1 MKTGRKSPLN
11 HLTERNNTMTERL
24 KQFMEE
30 HLAPINSELEYQV
43 EKLNAP
49 EILKE
54 SMLYSIRAGGK
65 RIRPLFVIAVADM
78 FHNKQKEA
86 YTVGAAVEMI
96 HTYSLI
102 HDDLPSMDNDDLR
115 RGKPT
120 NHVVFGEAFAT
131 LAGDALNTLAFG
143 ILARMDNVSPEK
155 KVELINLLSIA
166 SGAEGMVGG
175 QVLDIEGEN
184 KQLNLAELENVHVN
198 KTGAILRFSI
208 EAGAVLSDASLEDRK
223 ALVEFA
229 HHIGLAFQIQDD
241 ILDVEGT
248 SEQLGKTAG
257 KDEASNKSTY
267 PSLLTIDGAKEKLN
281 EHYNFALKALEKLS
295 KDTTL
300 LQDFANYIV
309 SRNN

>member
-1 MKTGRKSPLN
+1 MSN
-11 HLTERNNTMTERL
+11 RL
-24 KQFMEE
+24 KDFINE
-30 HLAPINSELEYQV
+30 HLENINREIVYQV
-43 EKLNAP
+43 ERLEAP
-49 EILKE
+49 QALKD
-54 SMLYSIRAGGK
+54 SMLYSLKAGGK
-65 RIRPLFVIAVADM
+65 RIRPLFVVAVSEM
-78 FHNKQKEA
+78 FQNKQKEV

-102 HDDLPSMDNDDLR
+102 HDDLPSMDNDELR

-120 NHVVFGEAFAT
+120 NHVVFGEAMAT

-143 ILARMDNVSPEK
+143 VLARMENVSPEK

-175 QVLDIEGEN
+175 QVLDLDGEN
-184 KQLNLAELENVHVN
+184 RRLNLSELEHVHRN

-208 EAGAVLSDASLEDRK
+208 ESGAVLSDATMDARK
-223 ALVEFA
+223 ALIEYA

-257 KDEASNKSTY
+257 KDEESNKSTY
-267 PSLLTIDGAKEKLN
+267 PALLTLEGAKQKLQ
-281 EHYNFALKALEKLS
+281 EHYQSALKALDNLS
-295 KDTTL
+295 EDTTL
-300 LQDFANYIV
+300 LKEFANYIV

>member
-1 MKTGRKSPLN
+1 M
-11 HLTERNNTMTERL
+11 ERNNLMSNRL
-24 KQFMEE
+24 KDFINE
-30 HLAPINSELEYQV
+30 HLENINREIVYQV
-43 EKLNAP
+43 ERLEAP
-49 EILKE
+49 QALKD
-54 SMLYSIRAGGK
+54 SMLYSLKAGGK
-65 RIRPLFVIAVADM
+65 RIRPLFVVAVSEM
-78 FHNKQKEA
+78 FQNKQKEV

-102 HDDLPSMDNDDLR
+102 HDDLPSMDNDELR

-120 NHVVFGEAFAT
+120 NHVVFGEAMAT

-143 ILARMDNVSPEK
+143 VLARMENVSPEK

-175 QVLDIEGEN
+175 QVLDLDGEN
-184 KQLNLAELENVHVN
+184 RRLNLSELEHVHRN

-208 EAGAVLSDASLEDRK
+208 ESGAVLSDATMDARK
-223 ALVEFA
+223 ALIEYA

-257 KDEASNKSTY
+257 KDEESNKSTY
-267 PSLLTIDGAKEKLN
+267 PALLTLEGAKQKLQ
-281 EHYNFALKALEKLS
+281 EHYQSALKALDNLS
-295 KDTTL
+295 EDTTL
-300 LQDFANYIV
+300 LKEFANYIV